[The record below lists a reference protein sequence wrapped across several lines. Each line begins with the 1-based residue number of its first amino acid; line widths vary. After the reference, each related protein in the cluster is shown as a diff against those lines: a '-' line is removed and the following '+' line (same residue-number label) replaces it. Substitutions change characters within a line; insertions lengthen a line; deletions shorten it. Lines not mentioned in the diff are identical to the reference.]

1 MYNEKDTNLSE
12 VTPSENAQELI
23 DLTETDTSQ
32 NSGSTED
39 FTEDPTAAEATAA
52 DTTEE
57 VTASETETASQ
68 PTMWE
73 TAPPPEKRR
82 LNGQRLS
89 KLILFCMSLV
99 LLIGSAA
106 ATLYYI
112 VYAGSAEFHADC
124 TDTIMWA
131 NASIESGHLYD
142 SEFTYACFLPFSTS
156 TLMIPLIKIFGFG
169 MVAHKL
175 GMIGFFML
183 LTIFMLLMIREI
195 SGNTNA
201 ALCGT
206 AVFLSLTH
214 ATAKMREIF
223 WGHTIYY
230 SLGILFLVIGA
241 YLYVRLLSLSRK
253 QVRRRKEGA
262 NIAGIRIHK
271 ILIFI
276 CICVF
281 MFLTGMDG
289 ISGITLFTIPFVCGI
304 FAEQFLNTKYKLTSF
319 KTATVLCRITIFMA
333 MAVIGNAVNAKLLG
347 KLTAYYTEANS
358 EFSDMGSWID
368 HLHKLPM
375 AWLRLIGV
383 EDMPDVMFTDNDGI
397 ANIINIMTALI
408 IAVIPIIATLFYK
421 KYGSDN
427 MGRMLRIWVWMHWA
441 VTSVVLMGYICGI
454 LAVADW
460 RIVPIVGTSII
471 LSILFVC
478 WALSNGGGI
487 ARISALMIVPIIA
500 AGYLNCVNVMK
511 MPKDG
516 YKDNYQY
523 QLASFLERNGV
534 DYGYSTFWNANSITL
549 VTNGK
554 IKVRDVIAD
563 ENGVFHRRYQS
574 SNKWYKTDPEQK
586 EYFLLL
592 SQFECDKFKSS
603 EKYQKDKPVR
613 TESTVINDTTYTLL
627 IYDHNFV
634 GERK

>member
-12 VTPSENAQELI
+12 VTPSEDAQELI

-32 NSGSTED
+32 NSGSTEE
-39 FTEDPTAAEATAA
+39 FTKAPTAAEAAAA

-57 VTASETETASQ
+57 VTASEPETASQ

-89 KLILFCMSLV
+89 KLILFCISLT
-99 LLIGSAA
+99 LFLGSAA
-106 ATLYYI
+106 TTLYYI

-131 NASIESGHLYD
+131 NASVESGHLYD

-175 GMIGFFML
+175 GMIGFFIL
-183 LTIFMLLMIREI
+183 LTLFMVLMIREI

-262 NIAGIRIHK
+262 NISGIRIHK

-281 MFLTGMDG
+281 MFLTGMNG

-319 KTATVLCRITIFMA
+319 KTATVLCRVTIFMA

-347 KLTAYYTEANS
+347 KLTASYTEANS
-358 EFSDMGSWID
+358 EFSEMGSWID

-375 AWLRLIGV
+375 AWLRLIGA

-460 RIVPIVGTSII
+460 RIVPIIGTSII

-478 WALSNGGGI
+478 WAFANGGGI

-516 YKDNYQY
+516 FKNNYQY
-523 QLASFLERNGV
+523 QLANFLEVNDV
-534 DYGYSTFWNANSITL
+534 DHGYATFWNANSITL
-549 VTNGK
+549 ITNGK

-592 SQFECDKFKSS
+592 NQFECDKFMSS

-613 TESTVINDTTYTLL
+613 TATTVIDDTTYTLL
-627 IYDHNFV
+627 IYDHYFV
-634 GERK
+634 GE